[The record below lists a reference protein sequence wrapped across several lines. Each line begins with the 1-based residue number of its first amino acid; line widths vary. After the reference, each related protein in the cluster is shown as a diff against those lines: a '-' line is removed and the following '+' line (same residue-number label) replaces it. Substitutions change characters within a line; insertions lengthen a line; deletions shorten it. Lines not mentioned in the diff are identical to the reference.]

1 VPIRWRLTI
10 FNALVIGVILVAL
23 GFALFFLLRET
34 LFSNVEETVRNRAF
48 AAAEAVSS
56 GDAFDE
62 EDGRLVLDQDDMAS
76 LTLDGV
82 YIVVRDAQGN
92 VIAQTVSLPARDDE
106 TRDRVSSLALE
117 EGKPA
122 YGTVDVFEEAPD
134 YVYAVPVDSDGPS
147 RVVEAGMSYA
157 PAQENVRNIAWV
169 LAGGISVAFLV
180 SVIGAYLLAR
190 AALSPVR
197 AVARSAREITEGNL
211 SGRLLVAQPRDEI
224 GSLAITINAM
234 LSDLEEA
241 FTRREEALSRQQR
254 FVADASHELRTP
266 LTSIGGYAGMLEDW
280 GLEDPGTAR
289 EGVAA
294 IQRESGRMRLLV
306 ESLLALTRGDEGMEL
321 ELEPNDLV
329 AVAEEAAESARMAAN
344 GKVTIDSV
352 LPDEAIRAVFD
363 RQRIGQ
369 AVSILLDNAVK
380 YTPEGGRIEIGVRT
394 AAGHAQIRVSDTGVG
409 IAEDELPRIFE
420 RFFRADKARTSA
432 GAGLGLSIAQ
442 QIVRAHGGEIRV
454 QSQLGKGS
462 TFVISIPHAGV
473 LPSPTDNVV
482 TNDHKGQVRGD

>member
-10 FNALVIGVILVAL
+10 FNALVIGVILLAL

-62 EDGRLVLDQDDMAS
+62 EDGRLVLDQDDMAT

-92 VIAQTVSLPARDDE
+92 IIAQTVSLPARDE
-106 TRDRVSSLALE
+106 ARNRVSSLALK

-134 YVYAVPVDSDGPS
+134 FVYAVPVESDGPS

-157 PAQENVRNIAWV
+157 PAQENIGNIAWV

-190 AALSPVR
+190 AALSPVSV
-197 AVARSAREITEGNL
+197 VARSARQITEGNL
-211 SGRLLVAQPRDEI
+211 SGRLPVAQPRDEI
-224 GSLAITINAM
+224 GSLATTINDM

-241 FTRREEALSRQQR
+241 FARREEALQRQKR

-280 GLEDPGTAR
+280 GLEDPETAR

-294 IQRESGRMRLLV
+294 IKRESGRMRLLV

-321 ELEPNDLV
+321 DLEPNDLV
-329 AVAEEAAESARMAAN
+329 ALVEEAAESASMAAN
-344 GKVTIDSV
+344 GKTSITCE
-352 LPDEAIRAVFD
+352 LPDGAVSAVFD

-369 AVSILLDNAVK
+369 AASILLDNAVK
-380 YTPEGGRIEIGVRT
+380 YTPKGGRIEIEVRT
-394 AAGHAQIRVSDTGVG
+394 AGNNAQIRVSDTGVG

-420 RFFRADKARTSA
+420 RFYRADKARTSA

-462 TFVISIPHAGV
+462 TFVISIPRVGTPASPPTGGV
-473 LPSPTDNVV
+473 VA
-482 TNDHKGQVRGD
+482 NDREKQGQRD